1 MTAQVDSSSNL
12 GRGSLLRS
20 WVEGARYLGILLG
33 LFAVGFFGHKTHWN
47 FGLVAGAHDDSH
59 PVEKVSST
67 TEGGPVA
74 DDWKVEFPSE
84 RSVERSGIKTGP
96 LEQRPIRERVKTTGV
111 ITYDER
117 VIAAISARAS
127 GTVWRV
133 VKQVGDA
140 VRKGDILVI
149 IDSAEVG
156 NAKAEFLSELVSL
169 ESRIEI
175 LANLEKIEGAV
186 AARQVREARVAV
198 REATI
203 QLQNAEQKLVNLG
216 LSIRKDDFANLTDLE
231 RSAKLQL
238 FGIPEAITADLDR
251 QRMSSNLLAIKASF
265 DGVVIH
271 QDAAPG
277 EMVDAGKPFLD
288 IADLRRMWLKLDVPK
303 EDAGRLTL
311 GQQVRFSPDGM
322 EQELNSTIS
331 WISTEV
337 NQQTRTLQV
346 RAEVD
351 NPVVTANAA
360 TGQEVRLLR
369 ANTFGTGSILLRESE
384 GAFVVPQ
391 SSILHADSQPMI
403 FVKTGPL
410 TFSRM
415 DVRLGVRDAK
425 FTQIVSDELQ
435 PGLEIVTQ
443 GSHVLKSEYILNHVA
458 SSGP

>member
-1 MTAQVDSSSNL
+1 MTTQIDSAPKA
-12 GRGSLLRS
+12 RHGSVLRS
-20 WVEGARYLGILLG
+20 CVEGARYVGILLG
-33 LFAVGFFGHKTHWN
+33 LFAVGFFGHKTHWS
-47 FGLVAGAHDDSH
+47 FGLVNGAHGDDH
-59 PVEKVSST
+59 QVEKASST
-67 TEGGPVA
+67 SEIGAVV

-84 RSVERSGIKTGP
+84 RSVERSGVKTDK
-96 LEQRPIRERVKTTGV
+96 LVQRPIRERVKTTGV

-117 VIAAISARAS
+117 MSATISARAA

-133 VKQVGDA
+133 VKQVGDS

-156 NAKAEFLSELVSL
+156 RAKAEFLSELVSL

-175 LANLEKIEGAV
+175 LSNLEKIEGAV

-216 LSIRKDDFANLTDLE
+216 LSIRKDDFSNLSDLE

-238 FGIPEAITADLDR
+238 FGIPEAIIADLDR
-251 QRMSSNLLAIKASF
+251 QRMPSNLLAIKASF

-277 EMVDAGKPFLD
+277 EMVDAGKPFLE

-311 GQQVRFSPDGM
+311 GQPVCFNPDGM

-351 NPVVTANAA
+351 NPVVTANAS

-369 ANTFGTGSILLRESE
+369 ANTFGIGSILLRESDD
-384 GAFVVPQ
+384 AFVVPQ
-391 SSILHADSQPMI
+391 SAILHADSQPMI

-425 FTQIVSDELQ
+425 LTQIVSDELQ
-435 PGLEIVTQ
+435 PGMEIVTQ

>member
-1 MTAQVDSSSNL
+1 MTAHVDSVPNS

-20 WVEGARYLGILLG
+20 CFEGARYLGILLG
-33 LFAVGFFGHKTHWN
+33 LAAVGFFGHRTHWN
-47 FGLVAGAHDDSH
+47 FGLAGASH
-59 PVEKVSST
+59 GEVHAEESTSTAGTTAPVVDE
-67 TEGGPVA
+67 
-74 DDWKVEFPSE
+74 WKVEFPSE
-84 RSVERSGIKTGP
+84 QSVERSGVSAEKLT
-96 LEQRPIRERVKTTGV
+96 QRPIRERVKTTGV

-117 VIAAISARAS
+117 FTAAISARAS
-127 GTVWRV
+127 GTIWRV
-133 VKQVGDA
+133 VKQVGDS
-140 VRKGDILVI
+140 VRKGDILLI

-169 ESRIEI
+169 ESRKEI

-186 AARQVREARVAV
+186 AGRTVREARVAI
-198 REATI
+198 RESAI

-216 LSIRKDDFANLTDLE
+216 LSIRKDDFANLSDQE

-238 FGIPEAITADLDR
+238 FGIPESITGDQDR

-271 QDAAPG
+271 QDVAPG

-288 IADLRRMWLKLDVPK
+288 IADLRRMWLRLDVPK
-303 EDAGRLTL
+303 EDAGRLAL
-311 GQQVRFSPDGM
+311 GQQVYFLPDGM
-322 EQELNSTIS
+322 EQKLTSTIS

-351 NPVVTANAA
+351 NPVVAANAS

-369 ANTFGTGSILLRESE
+369 ANTFGVGSITLRESE

-425 FTQIVSDELQ
+425 MIQIISDELR
-435 PGLEIVTQ
+435 PELEVVTK